1 MRDENCELREK
12 IRMIEEAYRE
22 GIEGFERQKI
32 EWYKSEAKTKAVLYE
47 AE

>member
-32 EWYKSEAKTKAVLYE
+32 EWYKTEAKMKAISYE